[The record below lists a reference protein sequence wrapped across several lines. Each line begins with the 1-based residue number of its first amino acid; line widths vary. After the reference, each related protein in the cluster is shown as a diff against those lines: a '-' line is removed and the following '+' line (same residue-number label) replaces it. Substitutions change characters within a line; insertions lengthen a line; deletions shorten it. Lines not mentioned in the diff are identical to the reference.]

1 MGAQGARRAL
11 PEQVQQSLRAAFASE
26 VAARLPGLRL
36 PLDDRATAVHHA
48 HTLASSAW
56 VVGEHR
62 ISSLARAVEEQLEHG
77 DPATDLDELVGLLEA
92 FAP

>member
-1 MGAQGARRAL
+1 VGAQGARRAL
-11 PEQVQQSLRAAFASE
+11 PEQMQQSLRAAFASE
-26 VAARLPGLRL
+26 VAARLPGLRA
-36 PLDDRATAVHHA
+36 PLDDRPTALHHA

-62 ISSLARAVEEQLEHG
+62 ISTLARAVEEQLEG
-77 DPATDLDELVGLLEA
+77 DGPAPDLEELVVLLEA

>member
-1 MGAQGARRAL
+1 MGAEGARPAL
-11 PEQVQQSLRAAFASE
+11 PEEVRQSLRAAFASE
-26 VAARLPGLRL
+26 VAARLPELRL
-36 PLDDRATAVHHA
+36 PLDDTTTALRHA

-62 ISSLARAVEEQLEHG
+62 ISTLARSVEEQLEEG
-77 DPATDLDELVGLLEA
+77 VATQDLGELVAALEA